1 MKIMDVVNTCG
12 EHVQVDFDGKSIV
25 SYSNR
30 KAKIYYAA
38 YMIENKKRTE
48 PTVFCISGTVGS
60 IEERMDTLNNI
71 VRLAYYRGLNNDLS
85 ADPERKAWKMLV
97 DEVTKNQ
104 DKYFDE
110 YGDWKE
116 KYVVVG

>member
-1 MKIMDVVNTCG
+1 MKIVNVVNTCG
-12 EHVQVDFDGKSIV
+12 EHVQIDFDRKSII

-30 KAKIYYAA
+30 ECKVYYAA
-38 YMIENKKRTE
+38 HVVENEKYTE
-48 PTVFCISGTVGS
+48 PTVFCIFGTVEN
-60 IEERMDTLNNI
+60 IEERIYTLNNM

-97 DEVTKNQ
+97 DEVTKNK

-110 YGDWKE
+110 YGDWIE
-116 KYVVVG
+116 EYIIIG

>member
-1 MKIMDVVNTCG
+1 MKIMDIVNTCG
-12 EHVQVDFDGKSIV
+12 EHVQVDFDRKSVI
-25 SYSNR
+25 SYSN
-30 KAKIYYAA
+30 KEAKIYCAA
-38 YMIENKKRTE
+38 YAIENGKHTE
-48 PTVFCISGTVGS
+48 PTVFCISGTVDN
-60 IEERMDTLNNI
+60 IEERMNTLNNI

-97 DEVTKNQ
+97 EEVEKNQ

-116 KYVVVG
+116 KFIVVG

>member
-1 MKIMDVVNTCG
+1 
-12 EHVQVDFDGKSIV
+12 
-25 SYSNR
+25 
-30 KAKIYYAA
+30 
-38 YMIENKKRTE
+38 
-48 PTVFCISGTVGS
+48 
-60 IEERMDTLNNI
+60 MDTLNNI

-85 ADPERKAWKMLV
+85 ADPERKAWEMLV

>member
-1 MKIMDVVNTCG
+1 
-12 EHVQVDFDGKSIV
+12 
-25 SYSNR
+25 
-30 KAKIYYAA
+30 
-38 YMIENKKRTE
+38 
-48 PTVFCISGTVGS
+48 
-60 IEERMDTLNNI
+60 MDTLNNI

-85 ADPERKAWKMLV
+85 ADPERKAWEMLV

-116 KYVVVG
+116 KYVVVGWKNSFKNGIGIVTKTVPFLV